1 MSALKQLKQ
10 TITIINAMNI
20 LFEFPEFFK
29 INLGQYIE
37 SFIKWLIHNYDFF
50 FDAIKQGVLW
60 FLLQT
65 RSVFMWFP
73 WIAVIIL
80 VFILGWKLINW
91 KSGVTFAGLV
101 FIIGAMGL
109 WDEMMLTLSVVLVA
123 VVISC
128 LIGVPLGIL
137 VAYNFRLEVMVKPV
151 LDAMQTMPSF
161 VYLIPAIML
170 FGLGSVPAVFATVIY
185 STPPAIRLTSLAI
198 RGVSKEMVEAGKA
211 FGSTKWQI
219 LTKVELPQAFPTI
232 MMGINQTTMM
242 AMAMVVISSMIGAKG
257 LGLNVLQAI
266 NRINIAM
273 GFEAG
278 ISIVFLA
285 IIIDRIT
292 QGIANKYKYPK

>member
-1 MSALKQLKQ
+1 
-10 TITIINAMNI
+10 MNI
-20 LFEFPEFFK
+20 LFDFPEFFK
-29 INLGQYIE
+29 INLGQHVE
-37 SFIKWLIHNYDFF
+37 NFVKWLIHNYDFF
-50 FDAIKQGVLW
+50 FDAIKEGVLW
-60 FLLQT
+60 FLLQA
-65 RSVFMWFP
+65 RSVFMWIP
-73 WIAVIIL
+73 WFAVIII
-80 VFILGWKLINW
+80 VFILGWKLINI
-91 KSGVTFAGLV
+91 KSGVTFAGLL

-109 WDEMMLTLSVVLVA
+109 WDEMMLTLAVVLVA
-123 VVISC
+123 VVIAC

-137 VAYNFRLEVMVKPV
+137 VAYNSRLGALVKPV

-185 STPPAIRLTSLAI
+185 ATPPAIRLTNLAI
-198 RGVSKEMVEAGKA
+198 KGVSKEMVEAGHA
-211 FGSTKWQI
+211 FGSTTWQI
-219 LTKVELPQAFPTI
+219 LTKIELPQAFPTI

-242 AMAMVVISSMIGAKG
+242 AMSMVVISSMIGAKG

-285 IIIDRIT
+285 ITIDRIT

>member
-1 MSALKQLKQ
+1 
-10 TITIINAMNI
+10 MNI
-20 LFEFPEFFK
+20 LFDFPELFT
-29 INLGQYIE
+29 INIGQYVE
-37 SFIKWLIHNYDFF
+37 SFVKWLVRNYDFF
-50 FDAIKQGVLW
+50 FDAIKQGILW

-73 WIAVIIL
+73 WVVVIII

-91 KSGVTFAGLV
+91 KSGVTFATLF

-123 VVISC
+123 VVIAC

-137 VAYNFRLEVMVKPV
+137 VAYNSRLEVMVKPV

-170 FGLGSVPAVFATVIY
+170 FGLGAVPAVFSTVIY

-198 RGVSKEMVEAGKA
+198 KGVSKEMVEAGNA

-219 LTKVELPQAFPTI
+219 LTKIELPQAFPTI

-242 AMAMVVISSMIGAKG
+242 AMSMVVISSMIGAKG
-257 LGLNVLQAI
+257 LGLNVLLAI
-266 NRINIAM
+266 NRIDIAM

-285 IIIDRIT
+285 ITIDRIT